1 LKTGLLLSAA
11 LLLPLA
17 AACDLGVGGSG
28 VLLEENRP
36 VGAFTSFELAG
47 AGTVEIT
54 VDPKGADGLL
64 EVSGDDNILPLIE
77 TKVEDGRLR
86 IRPLRS
92 IRPDLPLRFRAVVS
106 DLKGLD
112 LQGAGRIRVTG
123 IAAGTF
129 RLDLSGAGSVHL
141 EGEAENLEA
150 GVSGAVSLEAAG
162 LHTRSASVRLSGAGK
177 AEVHATEKLHAE
189 VSGVGTIVCHGKPG
203 KVDQT
208 VSGVGSV
215 RVVD

>member
-1 LKTGLLLSAA
+1 MKPSPLFLVP
-11 LLLPLA
+11 LLLPFA

-36 VGAFTSFELAG
+36 VGAFTRFELAG

-54 VDPKGADGLL
+54 VDPKRADGLL
-64 EVSGDDNILPLIE
+64 QVSGDDNILPLVE

-86 IRPLRS
+86 IRPVRS

-106 DLKGLD
+106 GLEGVE
-112 LQGAGRIRVTG
+112 LQGAGRIRVSG

-129 RLDLSGAGSVHL
+129 RLDLSGAGSVRL

-150 GVSGAVSLEAAG
+150 GISGAVSLDAAG
-162 LHTRSASVRLSGAGK
+162 LHARSATVRLSGAGK
-177 AEVHATEKLHAE
+177 AEVHASEKLHAE
-189 VSGVGTIVCHGKPG
+189 VSGVGTITCHGKPG
-203 KVDQT
+203 QVDQS